1 MIFIKIMKER
11 RNVIASPDI
20 KSGRSNLIG
29 LKKACSF
36 FLAICIVIIGFL
48 SPGCAENVKDPVVA
62 GTFYPADKKSLQD
75 SVDGFLSKAEKAPG
89 TGKLLALILP
99 HAGYTFSGHV
109 AAYGYKQIKDSDIK
123 KVILIGSSHH
133 TGFSGASVYTKG
145 SFRTP
150 LGDVKINEKIA
161 EDLLNETADVRFY
174 PEAYEREHSL
184 EVQLPFLQR
193 VLKDFTIVP
202 ILVGSPAK
210 KTFEHLVSKLT
221 EIIDEK
227 TLLIASTDLS
237 HYHDYLIAKEMDSKV
252 ISAIERLSITDIIEL
267 LGTGKA
273 ELCGGFPV
281 IIVMEVAR
289 RSGASLGHLF
299 KYANSGD
306 ITNDREKVVGYAS
319 IGLYKNP
326 YTEEEKRELLT
337 IAKNAITEYIT
348 HGKIPDVEI
357 KNPKFRANG
366 AVFVTIK
373 NSGQL
378 RGCIGHIQAVM
389 PLYESVIKNAVAAC
403 SSDPRFPPMKK
414 EELKDMDI
422 EISILSAFIP
432 LRDVK
437 GIQVGKHGLYIM
449 KGMRSGLLLPQVATE
464 FGWDG
469 NTFLEHVCTKAGLQK
484 DAWKDAE
491 LYTFT
496 AEILR

>member
-1 MIFIKIMKER
+1 LSLKLFTVHR
-11 RNVIASPDI
+11 LLFTVFCLLLIAAPL
-20 KSGRSNLIG
+20 GC
-29 LKKACSF
+29 KAETREPS
-36 FLAICIVIIGFL
+36 
-48 SPGCAENVKDPVVA
+48 VA

-89 TGKLLALILP
+89 TGRLLALISP
-99 HAGYTFSGHV
+99 HAGYIFSGHV
-109 AAYGYKQIKDSDIK
+109 AAYGYKQISGSDIK
-123 KVILIGSSHH
+123 KVILIGPSHH
-133 TGFSGASVYTKG
+133 TGFRGASVYTKG

-150 LGDVKINEKIA
+150 LGDVKINERIA
-161 EDLLNETADVRFY
+161 EDLLSETADVRFY
-174 PEAYEREHSL
+174 SEAYEKEHSL

-202 ILVGSPAK
+202 ILIGSPTK

-227 TLLIASTDLS
+227 TVLIASTDLS
-237 HYHDYLIAKEMDSKV
+237 HYHDYLTAKDMDSKV
-252 ISAIERLSITDIIEL
+252 ISAIERLSITDIAEL

-273 ELCGGFPV
+273 EMCGSFSV
-281 IIVMEVAR
+281 VVVMEVAR
-289 RSGASLGHLF
+289 RSGASLGTLF

-306 ITNDREKVVGYAS
+306 VTNDKEKVVGYAS
-319 IGLYKNP
+319 IGLYKSP

-337 IAKNAITEYIT
+337 MARNAITEYVT
-348 HGKIPDVEI
+348 HGKVPEVEI

-366 AVFVTIK
+366 AAFVTIK

-414 EELKDMDI
+414 EELKNMNI
-422 EISILSAFIP
+422 EISILSPFIP
-432 LRDVK
+432 LKDVK
-437 GIQVGKHGLYIM
+437 NIQVGKHGLYIM
-449 KGMRSGLLLPQVATE
+449 KGIQSGLLLPQVATE

-469 NTFLEHVCTKAGLQK
+469 NAFLENVCMKAGLPK

-491 LYTFT
+491 IYTFT
-496 AEILR
+496 AEVLK